1 MGKAN
6 QGDAGA
12 AVATA
17 SSRHDAGTVNR
28 GVPRRAWG
36 IVAMLTAFMA
46 VNFMDK
52 AVVGLAAVPIMKD
65 LGLSHEEFGKL
76 GSSFFLFFSLSAAI
90 GGVLANRISTR
101 LLLGGMVLIWAFLQ
115 LPMIGSVTFMTRV
128 ICRTLLGAGEGPA
141 YPIAIHALYK
151 WFRNDQRTF
160 PASIM
165 ATGTVIGSGVAAPL
179 MTWIILR
186 YSWHV
191 AFGFLGCVGIVWVLV
206 WWMFGQEGPE
216 SREQVTQIQ
225 SERARV
231 PYATLVF
238 SRTVIGVTLASFSA
252 YWALTLFV
260 VWLPA
265 FLVKGAGYSPQDAG
279 WIVMVPSSFQVVA
292 SIAVGY
298 LSQRMLG
305 WGFSTRVARGLLG
318 GGLVGLGGACMI
330 GLSLTPKG
338 PLEILFVLG
347 SFSMSNLMFNLGDAT
362 IGEIAPASQ
371 RGAMLGVNQAI
382 FSTAGLAAPW
392 VMGHIVDLGTS
403 VEAGFRSGFTVSGFL
418 ILCGGLL
425 GILLINPAKD
435 LERFG
440 RKASEREFR
449 LAAAAQING

>member
-1 MGKAN
+1 MEKADQLKVVASTKPSSGN
-6 QGDAGA
+6 VGDLRA
-12 AVATA
+12 A
-17 SSRHDAGTVNR
+17 
-28 GVPRRAWG
+28 PRKAWAV
-36 IVAMLTAFMA
+36 VAMLTAFMA

-65 LGLSHEEFGKL
+65 LGLTHEEFGKL
-76 GSSFFLFFSLSAAI
+76 GSAFFLFFSVSAAI
-90 GGVLANRISTR
+90 GGFLANRISTK
-101 LLLGGMVLIWAFLQ
+101 LLLGGMVLVWALLQ
-115 LPMIGSVTFMTRV
+115 LPMIAGVGFMTLV
-128 ICRTLLGAGEGPA
+128 VCRTLLGFGEGPA

-179 MTWIILR
+179 MTWIILN
-186 YSWHV
+186 YSWHA

-206 WWMFGQEGPE
+206 WWTFGEEGPE
-216 SREQVTQIQ
+216 SQEKVTQTPVEQVRI
-225 SERARV
+225 
-231 PYATLVF
+231 PYTMLVF
-238 SRTVIGVTLASFSA
+238 SRTVIGVMLASFSS

-265 FLVKGAGYSPQDAG
+265 FLVKGVGYSAQDAG

-292 SIAVGY
+292 SVAIGY

-318 GGLVGLGGACMI
+318 GGLVALGGVCMI

-347 SFSMSNLMFNLGDAT
+347 SFSMSNLMFNLGDAA
-362 IGEIAPASQ
+362 IGEITPPAQ
-371 RGAMLGVNQAI
+371 RGAMLGINQAI

-392 VMGHIVDLGTS
+392 VLGHIVDLGTS
-403 VEAGFRSGFTVSGFL
+403 VEAGFRYGFTVSGLL
-418 ILCGGLL
+418 ILAGGLL
-425 GILLINPAKD
+425 GVLLINPAKD
-435 LERFG
+435 RERLG
-440 RKASEREFR
+440 RKTAERTFR
-449 LAAAAQING
+449 LNAAA